1 MKRALAV
8 IIAAILTLSGMQPGS
23 AQERIQ
29 DALHIQAE
37 ATELGDI
44 SITWNARPF
53 QSLQNVDFRIGYSYD
68 LADEPRTLRPRR
80 FDPNSAVAI
89 FSKMSLESTFRFQV
103 VVRADS
109 LSPTKIFFNVS
120 TPKPVREFAGSAGI
134 TAQLA
139 YVDAR
144 WQTRENKTYAYVPKH
159 DCANF
164 VSQTLI
170 ARGLPPTSR
179 WHQRNKKATLP
190 FVRATYLRAY
200 LLTIPGFHELS
211 HDQRDQ
217 VKLGDIAMF
226 DWDNSGDIDHVGIVN
241 LIQHLPDGSTRIYT
255 AQHTLHRYYRSVD
268 WAITVR
274 HPNGHVSYMSVPESL
289 TPTN

>member
-8 IIAAILTLSGMQPGS
+8 LIAAILALSGIQPGS
-23 AQERIQ
+23 AQERLQAALRIQ
-29 DALHIQAE
+29 TE
-37 ATELGDI
+37 ATEQGDI
-44 SITWNARPF
+44 SITWDTKPL

-80 FDPNSAVAI
+80 FDPNSVVAL
-89 FSKMSLESTFRFQV
+89 FSNMSLDSTYRFQV

-109 LSPTKIFFNVS
+109 LSPTKISFNVS
-120 TPKPVREFAGSAGI
+120 TPKPVREFTGSAGI

-144 WQTRENKTYAYVPKH
+144 WRTHVNATYAYVPKN

-164 VSQTLI
+164 VSQTLV
-170 ARGLPPTSR
+170 ARGLPKTSR

-190 FVRATYLRAY
+190 FVMATYLKAY

-211 HDQRDQ
+211 DDQRDQ

-226 DWDNSGDIDHVGIVN
+226 DWDNSGDTDHVGIVN
-241 LIQHLPDGSTRIYT
+241 LIQHLPDGSTRIYI
-255 AQHTLHRYYRSVD
+255 AQHTLHRHYRSVD

-274 HPNGHVSYMSVPESL
+274 HPNGHVSYMSVPDSL